1 MDQCLSENMNN
12 NTSRE
17 IEMVTPRKSPEGRQ
31 SLIGSPPDGR
41 PSTRTS
47 QLPRFYGH
55 VLGNGDAPP
64 SSVRVCASKGWLRE
78 HEIWPLAA
86 ITQKKRSRSSMQ
98 WMLEEACIC
107 GRAHGLIMSQPGNA
121 LQGNIQVG
129 NKSHY
134 CLMGHPL
141 HGLLKASKQQEGN
154 YSLFGPCHGTT
165 PLLQVNSAS

>member
-17 IEMVTPRKSPEGRQ
+17 IEMVTPRKSPERRQ
-31 SLIGSPPDGR
+31 SLIGSSPDGR

-64 SSVRVCASKGWLRE
+64 SSVWVCASKGWLRE

-86 ITQKKRSRSSMQ
+86 ITHKKEVKKFHTMDARGSRYL
-98 WMLEEACIC
+98 WL
-107 GRAHGLIMSQPGNA
+107 GLWAHHESTWQCPAREHSRWKQEPSLPDGASPPWPSEGLQTTRRQLLLVWPMSWGP
-121 LQGNIQVG
+121 
-129 NKSHY
+129 
-134 CLMGHPL
+134 PL
-141 HGLLKASKQQEGN
+141 
-154 YSLFGPCHGTT
+154 YFR
-165 PLLQVNSAS
+165 